1 LSQESIPEINV
12 SDVNVNVF
20 DIRPW
25 VIQPTIIQD
34 RYTPVTLEL
43 GFPVVDM
50 PGCVEM
56 HKDNVDKTLPFDKDL
71 VNQDPKGS
79 ITLCPHG
86 EYPSFNSINYEPE
99 QVIITKEAKVPNIVP
114 PSLSEELTNSSKKKK
129 KKKSEDNDDSNEN
142 NDESGNE
149 GGINRLDAPN
159 TGNLGLEDEVSCPG
173 PLQLRIGDV
182 TQSGDERVV
191 GHRLLDDGVTCET
204 LYEPTTV
211 LEKYVPPLNQVTSVT
226 TLAVVATAG
235 AATTPVLIKVIK
247 PIVKKIWAAVQKKLG
262 KRKKKDK
269 LTSDQI
275 LKKNGMKKL
284 KIPD

>member
-1 LSQESIPEINV
+1 V
-12 SDVNVNVF
+12 SDVDVNIF

-25 VIQPTIIQD
+25 MIQPTIIQD
-34 RYTPVTLEL
+34 RYAPITLEL

-99 QVIITKEAKVPNIVP
+99 QVIITKEAEVPNIVP
-114 PSLSEELTNSSKKKK
+114 PPLKKKK
-129 KKKSEDNDDSNEN
+129 KTEDNDNNNEEN
-142 NDESGNE
+142 NDEGGDE
-149 GGINRLDAPN
+149 GAINRLDAPN

-211 LEKYVPPLNQVTSVT
+211 LEKYVPPMNQITSVT